1 MLFVRGTLPFQL
13 RFSVSLRLFV
23 FGFSVSQ
30 SVATYYALALKSE
43 EYRDEHHRVV
53 VVVFVLTL
61 TRIDRHVRG
70 HRTDSS
76 HARRVEKYPQEK

>member
-61 TRIDRHVRG
+61 TRIIKSVVAGQAPVTLELRNTPG
-70 HRTDSS
+70 KNTN
-76 HARRVEKYPQEK
+76 